1 MFELERYALETRVI
15 FRRRKK
21 KDDHD
26 EFVLIR
32 KKKLFLLTKIFSS
45 KETIFLIRSLF
56 IYLKKSFFG
65 SKVFRYKQFLNQPSL
80 RIVGYSHVRQEH
92 KIC

>member
-1 MFELERYALETRVI
+1 MFELERFALETRVI

-32 KKKLFLLTKIFSS
+32 KKKIVSSDKNLFLKGNN
-45 KETIFLIRSLF
+45 
-56 IYLKKSFFG
+56 FF
-65 SKVFRYKQFLNQPSL
+65 
-80 RIVGYSHVRQEH
+80 
-92 KIC
+92 